1 VQSAGLPAIYA
12 ATSSSARRGAFY
24 GPSGP
29 GHLGGA
35 PAEQKLYS
43 RLRSTDDAQRIWTL
57 SEQLT
62 GVRVANG

>member
-1 VQSAGLPAIYA
+1 LPALLA
-12 ATSSSARRGAFY
+12 ATAPDAKGGVLY

-35 PAEQKLYS
+35 PAEQQLYPP
-43 RLRSTDDAQRIWTL
+43 LRSTDDATRVWVL

-62 GVRVANG
+62 RSALPTA